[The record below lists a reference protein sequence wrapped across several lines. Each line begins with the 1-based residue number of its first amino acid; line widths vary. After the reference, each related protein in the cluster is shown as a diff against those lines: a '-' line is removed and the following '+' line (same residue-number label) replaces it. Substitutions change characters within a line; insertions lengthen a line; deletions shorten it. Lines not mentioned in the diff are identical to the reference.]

1 MTLIKL
7 NRKIFNKDFKI
18 KSFEVY
24 NKLSLSF
31 LSDLANGI
39 KRDKNAVKYPDLI
52 YLMYWC
58 SKQIKLIK
66 SKEKKFLAMGR
77 GLAFHVC
84 PSNVPTNFIYSFI
97 FGLLSGNSN
106 IVKIPNKNF
115 TEKKIALSILKNLLN
130 KKIYRI
136 FKETN
141 QFIEY
146 SSKAEITKELS
157 SVCDVRIIWGGDK
170 TINEVRKNWIPEKTI
185 DITFTDRYSFSV
197 INIDKLKKE
206 NEKKLYLIAKNFF
219 YDGYIM
225 NQKACNS
232 PHFVF
237 WLGKKDLELQNKFWK
252 KLNEVVE
259 NKFKFDEVQAVEK
272 YTNLLSNIINYKSFS
287 KIKILK
293 NNNIFVLSSDKKI
306 DQIENIRGVNGTF
319 FQKNINKLTDL
330 KDYVSKKCQTITY
343 YGLKKEEFKD
353 FMLKN
358 NLFGVDR
365 LVPIGSSLEIDL
377 IWDGYDVIKSLS
389 REVTFK

>member
-31 LSDLANGI
+31 LSDLANEI

-66 SKEKKFLAMGR
+66 SEEKKFLAMGR

-84 PSNVPTNFIYSFI
+84 PSNVPTNFIYSFL

-115 TEKKIALSILKNLLN
+115 TEKNIALSILKNLLN

-146 SSKAEITKELS
+146 SSKVNNFKIVGQEAEIERYGFNVFKRHLFEKNNKNFNAIVISSDAILDEESRLS
-157 SVCDVRIIWGGDK
+157 IKKSHIRV
-170 TINEVRKNWIPEKTI
+170 
-185 DITFTDRYSFSV
+185 FSV
-197 INIDKLKKE
+197 MQ
-206 NEKKLYLIAKNFF
+206 
-219 YDGYIM
+219 G
-225 NQKACNS
+225 
-232 PHFVF
+232 VF
-237 WLGKKDLELQNKFWK
+237 LD
-252 KLNEVVE
+252 
-259 NKFKFDEVQAVEK
+259 
-272 YTNLLSNIINYKSFS
+272 
-287 KIKILK
+287 
-293 NNNIFVLSSDKKI
+293 
-306 DQIENIRGVNGTF
+306 
-319 FQKNINKLTDL
+319 
-330 KDYVSKKCQTITY
+330 TI
-343 YGLKKEEFKD
+343 
-353 FMLKN
+353 
-358 NLFGVDR
+358 
-365 LVPIGSSLEIDL
+365 
-377 IWDGYDVIKSLS
+377 
-389 REVTFK
+389 

>member
-1 MTLIKL
+1 
-7 NRKIFNKDFKI
+7 
-18 KSFEVY
+18 
-24 NKLSLSF
+24 
-31 LSDLANGI
+31 
-39 KRDKNAVKYPDLI
+39 
-52 YLMYWC
+52 
-58 SKQIKLIK
+58 
-66 SKEKKFLAMGR
+66 
-77 GLAFHVC
+77 
-84 PSNVPTNFIYSFI
+84 
-97 FGLLSGNSN
+97 
-106 IVKIPNKNF
+106 
-115 TEKKIALSILKNLLN
+115 
-130 KKIYRI
+130 
-136 FKETN
+136 
-141 QFIEY
+141 
-146 SSKAEITKELS
+146 
-157 SVCDVRIIWGGDK
+157 
-170 TINEVRKNWIPEKTI
+170 
-185 DITFTDRYSFSV
+185 
-197 INIDKLKKE
+197 
-206 NEKKLYLIAKNFF
+206 
-219 YDGYIM
+219 M

-237 WLGKKDLELQNKFWK
+237 WLGKKDLKLQNKFWK

-259 NKFKFDEVQAVEK
+259 NKFKFDEIQAVEK

-319 FQKNINKLTDL
+319 FQKNINKLSDL

-343 YGLKKEEFKD
+343 YGIKKEEFKD